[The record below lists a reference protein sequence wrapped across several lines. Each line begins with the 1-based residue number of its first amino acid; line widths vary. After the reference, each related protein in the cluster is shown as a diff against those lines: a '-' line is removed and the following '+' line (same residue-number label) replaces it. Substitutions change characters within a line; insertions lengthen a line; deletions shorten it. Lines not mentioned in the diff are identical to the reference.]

1 MTCLTTGLSID
12 TATCLI
18 TELITNRATCFIT
31 GLTTG
36 STTGLA
42 KVLIT
47 CLING
52 LATLPANLDDSR
64 NVDIATRPDRF
75 HSDRILERAG
85 IPETDAGGFVR
96 RQFGCVAACH
106 PPTEIILAR
115 QLLVPLRVEKNDSHW
130 CGSFVD
136 PPNFIAGTDSDVA

>member
-1 MTCLTTGLSID
+1 
-12 TATCLI
+12 LI
-18 TELITNRATCFIT
+18 T
-31 GLTTG
+31 G
-36 STTGLA
+36 SA

-52 LATLPANLDDSR
+52 LAALPANLDDSR
-64 NVDIATRPDRF
+64 NVEIATRPVRF
-75 HSDRILERAG
+75 HPDRIPERAG

-96 RQFGCVAACH
+96 PQLGCVAACH

-130 CGSFVD
+130 CAPFVD
-136 PPNFIAGTDSDVA
+136 PTNFIAWTDGDIA